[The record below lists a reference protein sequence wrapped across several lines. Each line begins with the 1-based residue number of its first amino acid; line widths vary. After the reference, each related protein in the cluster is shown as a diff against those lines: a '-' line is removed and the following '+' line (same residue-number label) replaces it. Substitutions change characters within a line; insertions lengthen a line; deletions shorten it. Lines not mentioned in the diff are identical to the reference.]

1 MLVTCDQWG
10 PNGTP
15 SCMYA
20 ERTATGSVVREWSA
34 VLSCE
39 WRSTLL
45 ILALSIEPRVA
56 GYMAAEEGYSVG
68 PARIES
74 TTVTPWPKAF
84 DTKNDIFEIGKVA
97 TFKRELNAAL
107 STRGMLRYIQ
117 EMPLTK
123 ELLEIQNP
131 HATQDQ
137 ILDTLAA
144 TQQARHDK
152 LLLAAAN
159 LPSLIKLDTLN
170 QMEQDE
176 INLLAADNDAVRLYE
191 LIQDYLDLRGG
202 RAQDRVQRRF
212 AELAVKPN
220 DSAAALCKAIDLKW
234 YLFKHHALY
243 SHETQAR
250 EGMRMIMRM
259 LLSAPERVAQRA
271 ALEITMV
278 DSMALPAGGAD
289 AWVGS
294 LLASLERGEQ
304 GADPRVGTARRQRH
318 RVDHRDFQRCA
329 LRHALRC

>member
-1 MLVTCDQWG
+1 
-10 PNGTP
+10 
-15 SCMYA
+15 
-20 ERTATGSVVREWSA
+20 
-34 VLSCE
+34 
-39 WRSTLL
+39 
-45 ILALSIEPRVA
+45 
-56 GYMAAEEGYSVG
+56 
-68 PARIES
+68 
-74 TTVTPWPKAF
+74 
-84 DTKNDIFEIGKVA
+84 
-97 TFKRELNAAL
+97 
-107 STRGMLRYIQ
+107 MLRYIQ

-131 HATQDQ
+131 LATQDQ
-137 ILDTLAA
+137 IIDTLAA

-152 LLLAAAN
+152 LILAAAN
-159 LPSLIKLDTLN
+159 LPSLIKMDTLN

-202 RAQDRVQRRF
+202 RAQDRVQKRF
-212 AELAVKPN
+212 AEMAVKST

-278 DSMALPAGGAD
+278 DSMALPTGGAD

-294 LLASLERGEQ
+294 LLASLERYGDIFVSGQSNNNGGLYTMNGPWTGFQDDADYSAVYKHECKRCYFLNCKGEENAE
-304 GADPRVGTARRQRH
+304 GVCWAYYHGGSEKLAGK
-318 RVDHRDFQRCA
+318 
-329 LRHALRC
+329 